1 MDIYQNLKKDHDEV
15 KSLLAELTTLNDD
28 DDYRHTLIERIAS
41 ELVPH
46 SRAEEAVFYNTI
58 RASDADSGLVMH
70 SFKEH
75 MEAES
80 LLRILQTKDKT
91 KLDWKKTA
99 NKLKEALEH
108 HIQEEESKVFSL
120 AQNILTNQEAEQVGE
135 AFLKLKGEIKGE
147 GVLKSSLDIAINLLP
162 PRLTNKVRDLNL
174 NNLNVNK

>member
-1 MDIYQNLKKDHDEV
+1 LK
-15 KSLLAELTTLNDD
+15 
-28 DDYRHTLIERIAS
+28 
-41 ELVPH
+41 
-46 SRAEEAVFYNTI
+46 
-58 RASDADSGLVMH
+58 
-70 SFKEH
+70 
-75 MEAES
+75 
-80 LLRILQTKDKT
+80 TKDKT

-108 HIQEEESKVFSL
+108 HIQEEESKIFSL
-120 AQNILTNQEAEQVGE
+120 AQNILTNQEAEQVGD